1 MNINEMTL
9 HKLIAENKELKKEV
23 EMLESIISA
32 MGISEGLGFE
42 AD

>member
-1 MNINEMTL
+1 MTL